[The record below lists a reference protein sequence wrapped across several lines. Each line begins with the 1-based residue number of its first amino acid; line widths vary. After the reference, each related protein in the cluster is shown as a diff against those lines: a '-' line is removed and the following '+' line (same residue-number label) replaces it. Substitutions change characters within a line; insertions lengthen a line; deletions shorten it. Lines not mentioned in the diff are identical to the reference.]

1 MFENVS
7 FLRFLGSCVVG
18 ASLVDPGEADVE
30 EEDDRLHNEQ
40 PKLKNATFQIVG
52 TDYAL
57 DMRFFPF
64 PPHQNLKREDL
75 FCHLMKCDVIIYDI
89 TPHADQIDEAQ
100 WAVSGSS
107 KMSLTTSQSHN
118 TLLRLMIPKT
128 QWRIS

>member
-1 MFENVS
+1 VHTLLLYIS
-7 FLRFLGSCVVG
+7 F
-18 ASLVDPGEADVE
+18 ADVK

-75 FCHLMKCDVIIYDI
+75 LCHLMKCDVIIYDI

-100 WAVSGSS
+100 WAVSGITF
-107 KMSLTTSQSHN
+107 LLN
-118 TLLRLMIPKT
+118 PCNETLL
-128 QWRIS
+128 SYFEDGDSS